1 MFPLEAWHVSW
12 REWAAWTTLE
22 IELSLWNGTKFSV
35 SRRLTP
41 RHGVRRL
48 LSLLNPQLESETD
61 EQLTHVE
68 LDYLQR
74 DFGYPFLVRRR
85 AGLACPPGY

>member
-1 MFPLEAWHVSW
+1 MN
-12 REWAAWTTLE
+12 R
-22 IELSLWNGTKFSV
+22 SLA
-35 SRRLTP
+35 P

-48 LSLLNPQLESETD
+48 LSLSLSLFGPQSESETD

-85 AGLACPPGY
+85 AGLTCPPAY